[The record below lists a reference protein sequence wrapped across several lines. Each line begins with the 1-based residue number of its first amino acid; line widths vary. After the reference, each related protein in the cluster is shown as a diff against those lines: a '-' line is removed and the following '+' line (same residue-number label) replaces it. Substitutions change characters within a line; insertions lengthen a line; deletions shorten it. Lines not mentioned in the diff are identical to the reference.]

1 MKNEDIYDLVEHH
14 GTFSQSE
21 FQSRYFVV
29 NSHVTNYRRI
39 RQALLEIEARVQSK
53 RQIER
58 SVKREEAQLAIHQRD
73 FDNETDEL
81 KKNLIACDV
90 DQSKYD
96 LNVYQKRLRQ
106 TEQELETYAEIV
118 KELVPDMDK
127 LIEMN
132 KENPEEERRYW
143 IARIGKQAAMDLM
156 TIGKIGQGNMDSIAM
171 MSLEDQEQTVKVAL
185 KYNAVMNKG
194 IANLEKRAI
203 DELQLSYDPKNEVDY
218 IDRLLEHSDM
228 IEDKKIDGE
237 SI

>member
-81 KKNLIACDV
+81 KKNLSGQRTENQKL
-90 DQSKYD
+90 QSQIGILK
-96 LNVYQKRLRQ
+96 
-106 TEQELETYAEIV
+106 QEKT
-118 KELVPDMDK
+118 
-127 LIEMN
+127 
-132 KENPEEERRYW
+132 
-143 IARIGKQAAMDLM
+143 
-156 TIGKIGQGNMDSIAM
+156 
-171 MSLEDQEQTVKVAL
+171 
-185 KYNAVMNKG
+185 
-194 IANLEKRAI
+194 
-203 DELQLSYDPKNEVDY
+203 
-218 IDRLLEHSDM
+218 
-228 IEDKKIDGE
+228 
-237 SI
+237 

>member
-1 MKNEDIYDLVEHH
+1 MKNEDIYDLVENH

-73 FDNETDEL
+73 FDNETDKL

-143 IARIGKQAAMDLM
+143 IARMGKQAAMDLM

-203 DELQLSYDPKNEVDY
+203 DELQLSYDPTNEVDY

>member
-73 FDNETDEL
+73 FDNETDKL

-143 IARIGKQAAMDLM
+143 IARMGKQAAMDLM

-171 MSLEDQEQTVKVAL
+171 MALEDQEQTVKVAL

-194 IANLEKRAI
+194 IGNLEKRAI
-203 DELQLSYDPKNEVDY
+203 DELQLSYDSKNEVDY